1 MNREAK
7 AIADWDVDYQFR
19 NLPKKL
25 SFQITKDI
33 ENPDIT
39 IEWLEKYRKE
49 QKDFVDVG
57 LFDSGIRDYIDILI
71 YWKKDALDEKEVS
84 DV

>member
-7 AIADWDVDYQFR
+7 AIADWDVDYRLR

-71 YWKKDALDEKEVS
+71 YWKKEVPS
-84 DV
+84 E

>member
-1 MNREAK
+1 VNREAK
-7 AIADWDVDYQFR
+7 AIADWDVGYRLR

-33 ENPDIT
+33 ENRDIT

-71 YWKKDALDEKEVS
+71 YWKKEVPS
-84 DV
+84 E